1 MDMGCYYVLA
11 IVNDAAMNMVMQL
24 SLQDNDFI
32 SFRKIRSFRS
42 GYLLP
47 DY

>member
-32 SFRKIRSFRS
+32 SFRKIHSFRS

>member
-24 SLQDNDFI
+24 YLQDNDFI
-32 SFRKIRSFRS
+32 SFRKIHSFRS